1 MKKNYIFGA
10 FVALLTFVSLSVF
23 AQPYTDM
30 PAGFLTTPPAVSTA
44 ESPVWYNMMSTN
56 GDERKISYM
65 YFDGTNFKT
74 EQILTGITDAMQSD
88 KYMWRLEVGTKG
100 PEYVVFVHKT
110 SGARITGAAL
120 ANNSTLTMGETGVE
134 WYMRVASA
142 VPGSGSTTNGQY
154 CFNYNGPT
162 PTLLLNAGIA
172 ADPFFRNVLVFDG
185 AGSVAKSSGW
195 FFYPVTS
202 TKTVT
207 INTSE
212 NGTVTATATNGTPVQ
227 STITT
232 GNSVLVGTKVTVS
245 VSPAT
250 GFVLQTLTVNGNDV
264 TASLSEGKYSFNV
277 NTDATV
283 EAVFTVS
290 TINPST
296 SLLRGVYM
304 NPQTNH
310 LTFFNRVE
318 NSEATIYNVTGKRIA
333 GSNASEIDLSDVQA
347 GVYFVRYMTSTGVES
362 ARFIKK

>member
-56 GDERKISYM
+56 SDDRRISYM

-88 KYMWRLEVGTKG
+88 KYMWRLEAGTKG

-134 WYMRVASA
+134 WYMQASSA
-142 VPGSGSTTNGQY
+142 ITGSTTNGQY
-154 CFNYNGPT
+154 CFNYNGPS
-162 PTLLLNAGIA
+162 PTLLMNAGDNIS
-172 ADPFFRNVLVFDG
+172 FFRNVLVFNG
-185 AGSVAKSSGW
+185 TGSAARSSGW

-207 INTSE
+207 INVSE
-212 NGTVTATATNGTPVQ
+212 NGTVTATATNGTQVQ

-245 VSPAT
+245 VSPAS
-250 GFVLQTLTVNGNDV
+250 GFVLQALTVNGNDV

-277 NTDATV
+277 NADATV

-304 NPQTNH
+304 NPQTNR

-318 NSEATIYNVTGKRIA
+318 NTEATIYNVTGKRIT